1 MCKLWVTSKYLHVE
15 AGRGRAAT
23 LGGTGLPVLST
34 PRAGRGSPCSA
45 RLGRR
50 AGPKE
55 RLDSTVVSQPAIYV
69 ASLAAVEQLRAAEGE
84 ARTPPPNPVGP
95 TSPRAQAPADLC
107 AIPPAAPA
115 ARGVRPEPGRA
126 RVCASHSRSISPCGQ
141 PGCAEAA
148 AGPRL
153 RCWQPPPAPHE
164 QGRRCSS
171 IFHRRDAPAGREP

>member
-1 MCKLWVTSKYLHVE
+1 MCQLWVTSKYLHVE

-95 TSPRAQAPADLC
+95 TSPRATGSRRPLC
-107 AIPPAAPA
+107 DHT
-115 ARGVRPEPGRA
+115 GRPGCPGRA
-126 RVCASHSRSISPCGQ
+126 AGAGAGARLRLPT
-141 PGCAEAA
+141 
-148 AGPRL
+148 AGP
-153 RCWQPPPAPHE
+153 
-164 QGRRCSS
+164 
-171 IFHRRDAPAGREP
+171 